1 MKAAVVIP
9 AYNEAATIRDVATR
23 ALAQLDCVIVVDDG
37 SSDGTAGQLDG
48 LDLLL
53 LRNEQNRGKAA
64 SLWRGLQRALE
75 LGFDAVITLDGDGQ
89 HRPEDIPRVLAAAQA
104 HPRHIVIASRLKN
117 REHAPPLRLFA
128 NRMANFWISWAAG
141 YFIADSQSGFRL
153 YPAEVIRGARIH
165 TARRHSFV
173 LESEILI
180 DAAQRGFRSV
190 PVPIESLYFQ
200 AARAS
205 HYRAARDTIAIIRM
219 VALRLILRGMNLVGL
234 VRVLASLLRPQRAFG
249 KQGSQDA

>member
-9 AYNEAATIRDVATR
+9 AYNEAATIRDVAAR
-23 ALAQLDCVIVVDDG
+23 ARAQINCVIVVDDG
-37 SSDGTAGQLDG
+37 STDATAAQLDG
-48 LDLLL
+48 LDILL
-53 LRNEQNRGKAA
+53 LRNPENAGKAA

-75 LGFDAVITLDGDGQ
+75 LGFEAVITLDGDGQ
-89 HRPEDIPRVLAAAQA
+89 HRPEDIPRVLAAARA
-104 HPRHIVIASRLKN
+104 NPGRIVIASRLKN
-117 REHAPPLRLFA
+117 REQAPPLRLFA

-153 YPAEVIRGARIH
+153 YPAQVIRGARIH
-165 TARRHSFV
+165 HARRHSFV
-173 LESEILI
+173 FESEILI

-205 HYRAARDTIAIIRM
+205 HYRAGPDTIAIIRM
-219 VALRLILRGMNLVGL
+219 VALRLILRGMNLLGL
-234 VRVLASLLRPQRAFG
+234 LRVLGALLRPQAAL
-249 KQGSQDA
+249 KDA